1 MKGIRE
7 GQEAVGK
14 DRIGNNGAERSA
26 MGGRGSGG
34 ARSLEPEFCLLAL
47 AVSDIRTASKD
58 NAIMFQPTQG
68 RLDKFKK
75 TRSGILIGLGSS
87 LQLLYSLGS
96 MMPLGYDHCSRRFI
110 ESYYARV
117 DSMAINAGPRRRE

>member
-1 MKGIRE
+1 
-7 GQEAVGK
+7 
-14 DRIGNNGAERSA
+14 
-26 MGGRGSGG
+26 MGGRGIGG
-34 ARSLEPEFCLLAL
+34 ARILEPDFCLLAL
-47 AVSDIRTASKD
+47 AVSVVRTASKD
-58 NAIMFQPTQG
+58 NATRFQPAKG
-68 RLDKFKK
+68 SLDNFIKP
-75 TRSGILIGLGSS
+75 RSGILIGLGSS